1 MKQKIITPALQNI
14 RITAPLFG
22 RYADVVAEKLLPYQW
37 EVLNDRIPGVEKSY
51 SVENFRVAA
60 GESSGSARAR
70 CSATRM
76 PTSGWRLWPIAWPA
90 ARESSTSRRRM
101 S

>member
-1 MKQKIITPALQNI
+1 MKQNIITPALQNI
-14 RITAPLFG
+14 RITDPLFG

-60 GESSGSARAR
+60 GESSGQRQGA
-70 CSATRM
+70 M